1 MERIPRPTGDLIDWN
16 EILLFLTQETRLW
29 EHHDG
34 DAIRELSLFG
44 IPHSFVEGVW
54 CFGRRVF
61 GFQIAFGFKNIL
73 DLGKQMKIIQVFQ
86 NNYISVGRSSNIQEY
101 L

>member
-1 MERIPRPTGDLIDWN
+1 MERIPGATGNLIDWN

-34 DAIRELSLFG
+34 DATREQSLFC

-61 GFQIAFGFKNIL
+61 GFQIAFGFKNIFDFGNRSGL
-73 DLGKQMKIIQVFQ
+73 PKFDRLG
-86 NNYISVGRSSNIQEY
+86 

>member
-1 MERIPRPTGDLIDWN
+1 MQRIPGTTGDLIHWN
-16 EILLFLTQETRLW
+16 KILLFLTQETRLW

-34 DAIRELSLFG
+34 DTTRELSLLG
-44 IPHSFVEGVW
+44 ILHGFVEGVW

-73 DLGKQMKIIQVFQ
+73 DLGKQMKIIQVF
-86 NNYISVGRSSNIQEY
+86 
-101 L
+101 